1 MTNNN
6 YNKNIKT
13 ILQHFNE
20 NLSGDEL
27 KNAIENT
34 EEEILNSKCDTFDG
48 AIFSA
53 FIWEKTKQG
62 HEYWQN
68 ITNKFYEQN

>member
-1 MTNNN
+1 M
-6 YNKNIKT
+6 KT

-34 EEEILNSKCDTFDG
+34 NEENLNKKFNNMYE
-48 AIFSA
+48 ALLSA
-53 FIWEKTKQG
+53 FLFLNTKQG

-68 ITNKFYEQN
+68 IANKFYEHD